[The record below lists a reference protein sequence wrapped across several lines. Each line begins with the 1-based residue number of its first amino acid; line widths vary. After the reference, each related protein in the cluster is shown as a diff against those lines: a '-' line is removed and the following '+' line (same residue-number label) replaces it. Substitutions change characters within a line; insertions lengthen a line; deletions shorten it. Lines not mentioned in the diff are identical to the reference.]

1 MWIISIDTPL
11 IYKTSVF
18 KLKKKIWCKSKC
30 MTEWYC
36 VRSFQKYGKMTK
48 EKLNSFWIQLI
59 WNNVLDYMFSF
70 LILRVQI

>member
-18 KLKKKIWCKSKC
+18 KLKKKIWCKIKC
-30 MTEWYC
+30 MTEWHC
-36 VRSFQKYGKMTK
+36 VRSFQKYGKMMN
-48 EKLNSFWIQLI
+48 EKLNSFCIQLI
-59 WNNVLDYMFSF
+59 WNNILDYMFSF